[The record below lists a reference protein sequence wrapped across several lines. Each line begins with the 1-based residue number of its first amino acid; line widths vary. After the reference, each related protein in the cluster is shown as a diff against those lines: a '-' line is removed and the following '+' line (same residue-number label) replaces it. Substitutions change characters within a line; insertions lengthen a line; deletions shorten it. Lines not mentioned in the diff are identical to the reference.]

1 MLDSIKRLD
10 DLLGTE
16 PSKVRIIKTALEGFD
31 AIKTNEIKNQEKTE
45 MEIVISNRK
54 VKFERLRNTLD
65 DFEMN

>member
-10 DLLGTE
+10 ELLGTE
-16 PSKVRIIKTALEGFD
+16 RSKERIIKTALEGFD

>member
-16 PSKVRIIKTALEGFD
+16 PFKGRIIKTALEGFD

-45 MEIVISNRK
+45 MEIVILNRK

-65 DFEMN
+65 DSEMN